1 MRILAWYPTP
11 AAWGPTKHLTGSG
24 EGAGPERG
32 WAVSSVSSML
42 GFNLLA
48 TPCDPP
54 RVESPRPPSAPL
66 DLQEIPFSGQISLF
80 GAAAASRLQQRLP
93 DTLLRNSGRPRPRQG
108 PAPELA
114 RSAHSRQAARRRG
127 RTQGQQQ
134 WNSTCYCFATST
146 PERSRPPGGRSV
158 RLAVGSS
165 SSF

>member
-1 MRILAWYPTP
+1 MRIPAWYPTP

-32 WAVSSVSSML
+32 WAVSSVSSVL
-42 GFNLLA
+42 GFDLLA

-54 RVESPRPPSAPL
+54 RVECPRDPSAPP

-114 RSAHSRQAARRRG
+114 RSAHARQAARRARKNTG
-127 RTQGQQQ
+127 AAGEI
-134 WNSTCYCFATST
+134 NLLLLATST
-146 PERSRPPGGRSV
+146 PEGSRPPGGRRV
-158 RLAVGSS
+158 RLAVGRSW
-165 SSF
+165 SF

>member
-1 MRILAWYPTP
+1 
-11 AAWGPTKHLTGSG
+11 
-24 EGAGPERG
+24 
-32 WAVSSVSSML
+32 ML

-48 TPCDPP
+48 TLCDPP

-80 GAAAASRLQQRLP
+80 GAAAASRLQQKLP

-114 RSAHSRQAARRRG
+114 RSAHARQAARRRG

-134 WNSTCYCFATST
+134 SNSASLQAPRKGPGRRADAACAWQSGAPRACESRRLGSISSIATDS
-146 PERSRPPGGRSV
+146 
-158 RLAVGSS
+158 ACNYFW
-165 SSF
+165 SFIYICL

>member
-1 MRILAWYPTP
+1 MRIPAWYPTP

-32 WAVSSVSSML
+32 WAVSSVSSVL
-42 GFNLLA
+42 GFDLLA

-54 RVESPRPPSAPL
+54 RFGYQRGPSAPP

-93 DTLLRNSGRPRPRQG
+93 DTLLRNSGRPRPRRG
-108 PAPELA
+108 PAPESA
-114 RSAHSRQAARRRG
+114 RSTHARQVARRRG
-127 RTQGQQQ
+127 RTQGQQR
-134 WNSTCYCFATST
+134 NSTCYCFATST
-146 PERSRPPGGRSV
+146 PEGSWPPGRRSV
-158 RLAVGSS
+158 RQAVGRS